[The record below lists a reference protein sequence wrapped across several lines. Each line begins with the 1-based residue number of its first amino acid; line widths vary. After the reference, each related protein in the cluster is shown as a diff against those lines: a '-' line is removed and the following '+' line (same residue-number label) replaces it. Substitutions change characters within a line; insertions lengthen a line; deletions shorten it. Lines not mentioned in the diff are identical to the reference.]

1 MEKFMLRRLLFRKL
15 LFIIIALTV
24 HTGYAQF
31 SPEFD
36 IYKDQFPSAKL
47 VRINQETSIQV
58 GLINGEIDILQHF
71 VEEDLYLDESA
82 TYNSAQSLSFSAFF
96 EMEDVEAYSLNFE
109 RGKYREYKVEN
120 YKKKDDLDR
129 SFYDDAQSL
138 NFIYPDL
145 KKGSKTKLIYSE
157 KVKNP
162 RFLSPF
168 FFADFTPIVNN
179 KFTITADKNINFEF
193 RKFNTD
199 SLEITYSEEEKRG
212 NKIYTWE
219 VKNTKEYKYESQAPN
234 YKNILPHII
243 PIITS
248 YNNNGQTV
256 NLQNDVSD
264 LYDWYYSLV
273 ENINKEEDDKDLV
286 KLVEELTADKETDLE
301 KVKAIYYWTQ
311 NNIKYIDFEYALGG
325 FIPREANDV
334 FQKKYG
340 DCKDNSSILLKMLS
354 IAGLEGNLTWI
365 GTRDIPY
372 SYSEVPTPMVDNHMI
387 LSFTDKDE
395 TYFLDATGRFMPM
408 DLPSSFIQ
416 GKEAL
421 ISEGKEKFRIQKVPV
436 IPANRNALVDTT
448 HIVLVGEA
456 LQGRSRAEISG
467 YYKLDYFQNLENLS
481 TDSKNREFY
490 NAMLQ
495 KGNNKFLIKEFSEV
509 NKYDYDKNFIVDYNF
524 GIDGYAKNFGQEIY
538 LNLNLNKDL
547 SFFKTEENR
556 KHEVEYDYKSS
567 YNYTTIL
574 EIPEGYA
581 LEYLPENVQISNNF
595 LNSSVTYNLEDN
607 KIIYNHKADLNF
619 LILDL
624 AQQKEVNALIKQM
637 DKAYQEIIILKK
649 INSKS

>member
-1 MEKFMLRRLLFRKL
+1 MEKFILRRLSSRKL
-15 LFIIIALTV
+15 LFFIVALTTC
-24 HTGYAQF
+24 TGYSQY

-36 IYKDQFPSAKL
+36 TYKTKYPNAKL
-47 VRINQETSIQV
+47 VRLNQETAIEV
-58 GLINGEIDILQHF
+58 GLKNGEIEILQHF

-82 TYNSAQSLSFSAFF
+82 TYNSGQDLSFSAFF
-96 EMEDVEAYSLNFE
+96 EMQEVEAYSLNFE

-120 YKKKDDLDR
+120 YKEKDDLDR
-129 SFYDDAQSL
+129 SFYDDAKSL
-138 NFIYPDL
+138 NFIYPKL
-145 KKGSKTKLIYSE
+145 EKGSKTKLVYSE

-199 SLEITYSEEEKRG
+199 SLEIIFSEEEKRG

-219 VKNTKEYKYESQAPN
+219 VKNTEEYDYESQAPN
-234 YKNILPHII
+234 YKSILPHII

-256 NLQNDVSD
+256 NLQNDVAD

-273 ENINKEEDDKDLV
+273 ENINKEEDDEGLV
-286 KLVEELTADKETDLE
+286 KLVNDLTAGKESDFE

-334 FQKKYG
+334 YQKKYG

-354 IAGLEGNLTWI
+354 IAGLQGNLTWI

-387 LSFTDKDE
+387 LSFTDQEK

-421 ISEGKEKFRIQKVPV
+421 ISEGKGKFRIQEVPV
-436 IPANRNALVDTT
+436 IPAKRNAIVDTT
-448 HIVLVGEA
+448 HITLAGDA
-456 LQGRSRAEISG
+456 LEGKSRTKISG
-467 YYKLDYFQNLENLS
+467 YYKLDYFHNLENIS
-481 TDSKNREFY
+481 TASKNQEFY
-490 NAMLQ
+490 NAMFQ
-495 KGNNKFLIKEFSEV
+495 KGNNKFLIKDFSES
-509 NKYDYDKNFIVDYNF
+509 NKYSYDENFVVDYNF
-524 GIDGYAKNFGQEIY
+524 GIDGYAKNFGEEIY
-538 LNLNLNKDL
+538 LNLNLNKEL
-547 SFFKTEENR
+547 SFFKTEDDR
-556 KHEVEYDYKSS
+556 KHEIEYDYKSA

-574 EIPEGYA
+574 EIPEGYE
-581 LEYLPENVQISNNF
+581 LEYLPENVQLSNDY
-595 LNSSVTYNLEDN
+595 VTASINYTRDN
-607 KIIYNHKADLNF
+607 NQIIYNHKADLNF
-619 LILDL
+619 LTLDL
-624 AQQKEVNALIKQM
+624 KQQKEVNTLIKEM